1 MLERLGPSGLLRLAA
16 VITLGASLLLSGCA
30 ASTHESPQTAADRE
44 GRLEPLRSRPPGDD
58 HPRVLE
64 ALGAS

>member
-30 ASTHESPQTAADRE
+30 TSTHEVTQTAAE
-44 GRLEPLRSRPPGDD
+44 GKAGWSRCDHGRPGMITVVCWK
-58 HPRVLE
+58 R
-64 ALGAS
+64 